1 MTEQEIKLR
10 KENLE
15 RLIENELMLYTRE
28 TGQVVDDIC
37 MNCVQYSGDDDYF
50 YGIDLEVV
58 G

>member
-37 MNCVQYSGDDDYF
+37 MTCSQYSGDDDYF